1 MQYLLNAKEMKQADT
16 NTIEHFR
23 VPSLV
28 LMERA
33 ALKVV
38 EVIEEERLNTGHTLI
53 VCGCGNNGGDGL
65 AVARMLRQKGAEVT
79 VCLLGDYEKCS
90 PQTKQQYDI
99 LIAYG
104 VEIQKEIPE
113 REYTLVIDAIFGIG
127 LSRDVEGNYR
137 DAILKMNEISAD
149 KLAVDIP
156 SGIHS
161 DSGRIMG
168 CSFFA
173 EHTVTFAYNKLGL
186 NLYPGAE
193 AAGKITVA
201 EIGITEESFLGKEPQ
216 TIAFTEEDLTGLPK
230 RQAESNKG
238 TYGKVL
244 VIAGNEQMAGAAYF
258 SAKAAYLCG
267 CGLVKVVT
275 HENNKTMLHTK
286 LPEALIQTYEGKKA
300 EKESLI
306 EAVNWADV
314 IVVGPGLGQ
323 SPLSENILKTVLKTA
338 SVPMVLDADA
348 LNLLAKERELL
359 KLPHTDLIVTPHLG
373 EMARLADMPVDYIK
387 KNLILTAEEFAREYN
402 VICVLKDAR
411 TIISIPY
418 GKTYVNLSGNHGMAT
433 GGSGDVLTG
442 MIAGLLAGGV
452 SPETAAALGVY
463 LHGKAGDTA
472 AGKAGHYSLMAS
484 DILDGISE
492 VTK

>member
-1 MQYLLNAKEMKQADT
+1 M
-16 NTIEHFR
+16 
-23 VPSLV
+23 
-28 LMERA
+28 
-33 ALKVV
+33 
-38 EVIEEERLNTGHTLI
+38 
-53 VCGCGNNGGDGL
+53 
-65 AVARMLRQKGAEVT
+65 
-79 VCLLGDYEKCS
+79 
-90 PQTKQQYDI
+90 
-99 LIAYG
+99 
-104 VEIQKEIPE
+104 
-113 REYTLVIDAIFGIG
+113 
-127 LSRDVEGNYR
+127 
-137 DAILKMNEISAD
+137 
-149 KLAVDIP
+149 
-156 SGIHS
+156 
-161 DSGRIMG
+161 
-168 CSFFA
+168 
-173 EHTVTFAYNKLGL
+173 
-186 NLYPGAE
+186 
-193 AAGKITVA
+193 A

-323 SPLSENILKTVLKTA
+323 SSLSENILKTVLKTA

-472 AGKAGHYSLMAS
+472 AGKTGHYSLMAS